1 MSAGSNKQAMAKLQA
16 EALKGLSSKQ
26 ASTYKESKCITIDLS
41 VFENF
46 SSDGQRV
53 SAIEFFKL
61 CKLCKIY
68 PVVITFEDLKKIVLK
83 IPEFWQNYQSS
94 KGVGMSIN
102 VP

>member
-1 MSAGSNKQAMAKLQA
+1 M
-16 EALKGLSSKQ
+16 
-26 ASTYKESKCITIDLS
+26 
-41 VFENF
+41 FENF

-83 IPEFWQNYQSS
+83 IPEFWQNH
-94 KGVGMSIN
+94 
-102 VP
+102 